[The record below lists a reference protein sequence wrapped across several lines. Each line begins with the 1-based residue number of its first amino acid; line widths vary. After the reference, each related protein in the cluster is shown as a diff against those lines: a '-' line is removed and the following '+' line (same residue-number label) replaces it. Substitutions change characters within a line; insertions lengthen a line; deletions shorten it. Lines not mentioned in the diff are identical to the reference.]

1 MIQFIVV
8 SLHGAR
14 LICECTFFFFFW
26 TKLILLWCRNETLSS
41 SALCSAGNINWVSSD
56 FSNAKK
62 FLDFKLAVSQ
72 EEEVGDL

>member
-14 LICECTFFFFFW
+14 LICECTFFLFFW
-26 TKLILLWCRNETLSS
+26 KKLILLWCRNETLSS
-41 SALCSAGNINWVSSD
+41 SALCSAGNINLISSD